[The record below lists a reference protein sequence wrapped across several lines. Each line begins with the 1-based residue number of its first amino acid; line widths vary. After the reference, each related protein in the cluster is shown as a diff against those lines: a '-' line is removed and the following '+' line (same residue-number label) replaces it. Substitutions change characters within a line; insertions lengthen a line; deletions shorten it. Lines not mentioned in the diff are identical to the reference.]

1 MILSIIL
8 LFVGLFIIFYSLV
21 KLNNNNVEKF
31 QTSVPDPTYVVREL
45 RADSINDLES
55 LTIDGD
61 ISTPK
66 NIFVGEPNESIF
78 PSTNNSLAT
87 NNTLFIKDRIQ
98 VGVLSETVD
107 DLSETVG
114 VLSETVGDLSE
125 TVGVLSETVTL
136 DLEKIKRIKYLP
148 YNFKDQ
154 LCLGSSCINKHHI
167 KLIKG
172 RKPFKLNTFIS
183 AKPFRIFSEPGYGGW
198 SMGVTTE
205 PNSNISL
212 QGNGVKS
219 VRISDPNYIMSAY
232 SEPNYQGSKIEIGG
246 EGSADLTATFP
257 NGFRSYQAKSASGN
271 LLKNFCFQHSQI
283 IHAPD
288 TYNNVIQAVPCDQ
301 SSDVYYIVREDDIN
315 NEEHGG
321 NCEVDFHVHMG
332 NQGYHH
338 DSCQSDN

>member
-45 RADSINDLES
+45 RADSINDLQS
-55 LTIDGD
+55 LTLDDD

-78 PSTNNSLAT
+78 PSTNTSLAT
-87 NNTLFIKDRIQ
+87 NNTLFIKDGIK
-98 VGVLSETVD
+98 VGNSL
-107 DLSETVG
+107 G
-114 VLSETVGDLSE
+114 
-125 TVGVLSETVTL
+125 TVTL

-232 SEPNYQGSKIEIGG
+232 SEPNYQGLKVDIGG
-246 EGSADLTATFP
+246 QGSADLTATFP

-301 SSDVYYIVREDDIN
+301 SRDVYYIIREDDIN
-315 NEEHGG
+315 NEEHGD

-338 DSCQSDN
+338 DGCQPDN

>member
-31 QTSVPDPTYVVREL
+31 QASGSDPTYAVREL
-45 RADSINDLES
+45 RADSINDLHN
-55 LTIDGD
+55 LILDDD

-87 NNTLFIKDRIQ
+87 NNTLFIKDGIK
-98 VGVLSETVD
+98 VGSSSSD
-107 DLSETVG
+107 N
-114 VLSETVGDLSE
+114 
-125 TVGVLSETVTL
+125 VTL
-136 DLEKIKRIKYLP
+136 DLDKIKQIKYLP

-154 LCLGSSCINKHHI
+154 LCLGSSCINKLHI

-283 IHAPD
+283 IHAPN

-301 SSDVYYIVREDDIN
+301 SSDVYYIVRGDEDDIN
-315 NEEHGG
+315 NEEHGD